1 MLGFKPIASLKP
13 HHNLREPTML
23 YPDEKRMPGSTP
35 AFIALHGQ
43 VRSTS
48 AFIAMRGQLQRLLCQ
63 PHSQHCCLSC
73 LAWRLPLVSA
83 AHALWRCDEAQ
94 AVHQLGTCLIVASAA

>member
-48 AFIAMRGQLQRLLCQ
+48 AFIAMRGQLHPRVATPPVSTTFTILL
-63 PHSQHCCLSC
+63 PVLPC
-73 LAWRLPLVSA
+73 LASLPGVCCA
-83 AHALWRCDEAQ
+83 CAVAL
-94 AVHQLGTCLIVASAA
+94 